1 MVFLE
6 YTPLCLLLKTGQ
18 KASLDSRTDTIL
30 WNLPHEK
37 GVNVASAD
45 ITVNRAPASQLWM
58 SFLEATT
65 DGWLEL
71 FPACLGAYSLEVSGF
86 WE

>member
-6 YTPLCLLLKTGQ
+6 YTPLCLPLKTGQ

-58 SFLEATT
+58 SFWKLLPMA
-65 DGWLEL
+65 G
-71 FPACLGAYSLEVSGF
+71 
-86 WE
+86 